1 MLVLPYN
8 APSDI
13 LQAAQVDSFR
23 HARSGSLSSGSDT
36 GSSDGGHNR
45 PKMKSAVMQVRC
57 TRLTLCVCV
66 YYILCISALI
76 CNSSRNVGTLLSLPL
91 NRRLNTPTLPRF
103 VHVCL
108 TMYLLRLLRSK
119 C

>member
-1 MLVLPYN
+1 MWVQRGVCINKETTNFNLQDCSSIIMVRIILCVLVLPYN

-57 TRLTLCVCV
+57 PRLTLCVFLLHSLYQCV
-66 YYILCISALI
+66 HL
-76 CNSSRNVGTLLSLPL
+76 
-91 NRRLNTPTLPRF
+91 
-103 VHVCL
+103 
-108 TMYLLRLLRSK
+108 
-119 C
+119 